1 MTSEKYRDCKAFQS
15 HELFPLLKLLA
26 DSHDRIPGQDH
37 PEVMHN
43 EMESLL
49 RLELGKYDVP
59 RTVIMSQQKNQSNR
73 KKSSCDEDHQPKMMV
88 SFPVNVAGSRF
99 DTDTHSR
106 TRWVIITT
114 TTKAHGQCQILSAIA
129 CILDA
134 TAEPPLLHDRTGM
147 HAPQVVEEMDHITQA
162 ILDEMSK
169 LLDNC
174 TTLLNL
180 HKQCHRR
187 KQQEICRIQK
197 DFLEQSSAIINSVK
211 PLQQAPVYQAWGD
224 GATPGT
230 VEPRGDGATPGTVE
244 PRGDGATPGTVE
256 TGGSVLVGKRSAD
269 SLENRPSQFQLH
281 PRADNASSTN
291 FPPAKRRICASHILD
306 GRQRAEVTNDESAD
320 DISVSRYEERSPPDG
335 EQELISPGLDNEQGR
350 MKSTFRH
357 PPTVTGYL
365 KEWYSKHE
373 ENPYPTAQE
382 KEMLIAK
389 SEKTFGFTMTKQ
401 QLDNWFI
408 NQRRRVSDGLNR
420 SRLGS
425 VGQSAAESGTA
436 CTAVSSTS
444 TMQIGNPQ
452 SQLSSHTPTPIR
464 SPTMSSNT
472 ALSPVQL
479 QMVMSQQHWDS
490 GHGTSTLGPASILKS
505 PTTLTG
511 APIIFTTTK
520 PGVAKSSIAI
530 AGPQQVLLL
539 TPAPQP
545 ASTQPAVLSALSPPS
560 VLPPVSGITVLFC
573 IWVRFCI

>member
-15 HELFPLLKLLA
+15 HELFPLLQLLA

-43 EMESLL
+43 EMENLL
-49 RLELGKYDVP
+49 RLELGKYD
-59 RTVIMSQQKNQSNR
+59 
-73 KKSSCDEDHQPKMMV
+73 D
-88 SFPVNVAGSRF
+88 
-99 DTDTHSR
+99 R
-106 TRWVIITT
+106 TRI
-114 TTKAHGQCQILSAIA
+114 
-129 CILDA
+129 
-134 TAEPPLLHDRTGM
+134 RTPKVQEGM
-147 HAPQVVEEMDHITQA
+147 DDITQA
-162 ILDEMSK
+162 ILDEMSN

-174 TTLLNL
+174 TKLLDL

-187 KQQEICRIQK
+187 KQQQICRIQK
-197 DFLEQSSAIINSVK
+197 YFLEKSSAIINSVK
-211 PLQQAPVYQAWGD
+211 PLQQAPVYQ
-224 GATPGT
+224 
-230 VEPRGDGATPGTVE
+230 PRGDGATPGTVE

-281 PRADNASSTN
+281 PRGDNASSSN
-291 FPPAKRRICASHILD
+291 FPPARRRICASHILD

-320 DISVSRYEERSPPDG
+320 DISVSRHEERSPPDG
-335 EQELISPGLDNEQGR
+335 EQALISPGLDNEQGR
-350 MKSTFRH
+350 MKSMFRH

-365 KEWYSKHE
+365 KEWYSKHK

-425 VGQSAAESGTA
+425 VGQSVAESGTA

-452 SQLSSHTPTPIR
+452 SQLSSHTPTSIQ
-464 SPTMSSNT
+464 SPTMPSNT

-490 GHGTSTLGPASILKS
+490 RHATSTLGPASILKS
-505 PTTLTG
+505 PTTLTR
-511 APIIFTTTK
+511 APIIFTTK
-520 PGVAKSSIAI
+520 NPGVAKSSIAI
-530 AGPQQVLLL
+530 AAPQQVLLL

-560 VLPPVSGITVLFC
+560 VLPPVSGITVVSPPAIPVATSPLHMVSPSAGTYAC
-573 IWVRFCI
+573 TQNPMPEVNRVSHP